1 VVTLLAGN
9 YFPPSGEAGNLIAR
23 ASSLMLPLL
32 ILLIPCTNVSALL
45 VGLAVARRREIAVR
59 LSLGAARRRIIRQLL
74 TESVVL
80 ALAAGALGL
89 MVIVVLMKVF
99 EARVPDVQLVLH
111 WPVFA
116 YTSGIAIVTG
126 VLFGVSPAS
135 HATRVS
141 IADVLKNSSNATSSR
156 SRLQSGLVV
165 AQIAMTQPLLLGLGA
180 LILSQVTDLQRLP
193 APLFADRIVQVSFNT
208 NPRYGAMDVD
218 REEILRRLQ
227 DRIAALPGV
236 VAVVAQGSDNRALR
250 VAVHPSDR
258 VGGLEVQELWV
269 GTHPA
274 PPGYFEMMGFPLV
287 RGRGFGRADRDG
299 SQAVVI
305 RGDLARRLWGS
316 ADPIGRRLISIDGA
330 AASTPFVVVGV
341 VDERR
346 AGLGGDGLQQVFVPN
361 VTRTGSLLVRTQG
374 PALPVIPVIRSVA
387 SAHAPLLP
395 ITSASTLAAIDAGQR
410 SFFRRVITGV
420 AATGVVA
427 LLLCAIG
434 LYAVVAFAVGQHTRE
449 IGIRTAMGA
458 GPGQVIS
465 MFFFKGLR
473 MSFLGLLIG
482 LAISAI
488 VVRMIAL
495 SQGEEAPANM
505 FLLAGVIASV
515 VVAVA
520 AAATW
525 IPARRAAR
533 VDPLNMLRAD

>member
-9 YFPPSGEAGNLIAR
+9 YFPPSGEAGNLI